1 MKKRILLI
9 LLLLPF
15 MFLFGCTK
23 LINNEIYNKSYNV
36 TIDIQEFEDLI
47 VAAIEKAAPAVVGVS
62 SYERSGLTDFK
73 LASTGSGVVYSC
85 EAKMV
90 DGSIVD
96 DCTKTIDSNN
106 EVEYYQYKAITNR
119 HVIKSKSLFSKV
131 KVFMGEY
138 DSKIDANVL
147 GYDDKV
153 DIAVITFIHTKYIQP
168 LEFANSEMIQRGN
181 FAIAIGNPNGYE
193 YYGSA
198 TFGII
203 SYPKRYISDDTND
216 DGINDWDSEYIQHD
230 VAINPGNSGG
240 ALINIKGELIGI
252 NTLKLVATDTDN
264 MGFAIPSNLVKEL
277 ITHLEKGQTPQRMT
291 LGISVYEVK
300 VLLNKEDYQEGSVP
314 DIVVPEDVTYGLY
327 VDSVD
332 MFGLAYDKLM
342 AGDFILEL
350 NGVKINSSQEF
361 RAELGKI
368 LKGESANLKVYRG
381 SNIIE
386 VTINY

>member
-1 MKKRILLI
+1 MKKRLFLI
-9 LLLLPF
+9 VLVMPLV
-15 MFLFGCTK
+15 FLFGCTK

-47 VAAIEKAAPAVVGVS
+47 VAAIEKAAPAVIGVS
-62 SYERSGLTDFK
+62 GYEKGVLGDYK

-90 DGSIVD
+90 DGTIVD
-96 DCTKTIDSNN
+96 DCTKTIDSSN
-106 EVEYYQYKAITNR
+106 EVEYYKYNAITNR
-119 HVIKSKSLFSKV
+119 HVIKSSTLFSKV
-131 KVFMGEY
+131 KVFMGVE
-138 DSKIDANVL
+138 DIKIDATIL

-153 DIAVITFIHTKYIQP
+153 DIAVITFLHTKYIQP
-168 LEFANSEMIQRGN
+168 LEFANSEQIQRGN
-181 FAIAIGNPNGYE
+181 FAIAIGNPKGYE

-240 ALINIKGELIGI
+240 ALININGELIGI
-252 NTLKLVATDTDN
+252 NTLKFVATDTDN

-277 ITHLEKGQTPQRMT
+277 IVHLEKGQAPQRMT

-300 VLLNKEDYQEGSVP
+300 VLLNKEDYQDGTVP
-314 DIVVPEDVTYGLY
+314 DIIVPEDIKYGLY
-327 VDSVD
+327 IDSVD
-332 MFGLAYDKLM
+332 VLGLAYGKLM
-342 AGDFILEL
+342 EGDYILEL

-381 SNIIE
+381 KEIID
-386 VTINY
+386 VTIKY